1 MTPMLYVL
9 IFLATVLAVEGL
21 STLTQARRGSS
32 QARARARLQRLA
44 AGLQAPDA
52 IEESILRKRD
62 ERTFTERLLAF
73 LPRSRTLELRLYRAG
88 VAMNTR
94 SFAILS
100 GALAVGGWVVG
111 WVFFGDPAKALML
124 LGVGTLPYFQINR
137 MARKR
142 MGRFEKQFPD
152 ALELLTR
159 AMRAG
164 HSLTAGLQ
172 MVGNEIADPVG
183 TEFSHVAEEVKLG
196 QDVRQALAGVAYR
209 IDTPDL
215 PFFITAITIQRETG
229 GNLAEVLEKLG
240 HIIRERFKIYGKVRA
255 LTAIGRAS
263 SNLLAVWPV
272 VMVAGLYAVNP
283 GYVAPLWEQE
293 QGHLMVFASVAL
305 TAVGFVIARRMAIIK
320 V

>member
-21 STLTQARRGSS
+21 SSLAQARRGSS

-52 IEESILRKRD
+52 VEESILRKRD
-62 ERTFTERLLAF
+62 ARTLSEKLFAS

-94 SFAILS
+94 SFVILS
-100 GALAVGGWVVG
+100 AALAVGGWIVG
-111 WVFFGDPAKALML
+111 WVFFGEPGKAMLML
-124 LGVGTLPYFQINR
+124 GAGALPHLQISR

-142 MGRFEKQFPD
+142 MQKFEAQFPD

-183 TEFSHVAEEVKLG
+183 TEFNHVAEEVKLG
-196 QDVRQALAGVAYR
+196 QDVRQSLAGMAYR

-240 HIIRERFKIYGKVRA
+240 HIIRERFKLYGKVRA

-263 SNLLAVWPV
+263 ANLLAVWPA
-272 VMVAGLYAVNP
+272 VMVGGLYFVNP
-283 GYVAPLWEQE
+283 GYIAPLWETE
-293 QGHLMVFASVAL
+293 QGHLMIFAAL
-305 TAVGFVIARRMAIIK
+305 ALVGVGYVIARRMAIIK